1 MAGSLVDLQLLYG
14 IAGAREQFENLC
26 GQLIRSQSPTA
37 TGIRVHRGDGGID
50 VYEGKFTGG
59 EGIHVFQVKYFP
71 NGIGK
76 SQRNEVRESF
86 TRCRTNTQF
95 TTKRWTL
102 CLPVDLSV
110 EETEWFSK
118 WVQEQAQHEIDID
131 WRGATQLEGLLY
143 HADNRGIKE
152 AFFKEEYLTQIREM
166 HGMLM
171 NLIDDITT
179 RLGETSG
186 KAMKLHKDFR
196 DERLAKIIAGEMPA
210 KLDEKAPKIVLHVI
224 PFGAFDPTMKFN
236 MDSLMLADN
245 IHLTRPLSLHPIPPG
260 YTKLKYNVDG
270 LLHDNLLHDSLRGV
284 VYTPST
290 SYTQV
295 FRNGTIESVDTSIL
309 GAWGDDRITR
319 GDIYEPRLL
328 EALKRFLAVQKQ
340 LGGNLPLIVMISLL
354 GVQDFRIGFS
364 RANRWP
370 DDEQNHRIDRPD
382 LVMPEAMIDSFDDD
396 LPTIMKP
403 IFDNIAQAANW
414 PRSMMYDESGESLHT
429 NL

>member
-1 MAGSLVDLQLLYG
+1 MALDKPLETIEESDLQALVDNQVSERKTIEYKEALPGNADGDKKEFLADVSSFANASGGDLIYG
-14 IAGAREQFENLC
+14 ISEQSGIPVELRGLELSNVDAEILRLESC
-26 GQLIRSQSPTA
+26 IQ
-37 TGIRVHRGDGGID
+37 TGIAPRLFKLVETHPVALPSKQRYAIIIRIRKSWTAPHMVTFKNDSKFFSRDSRGKHQLDASELRSAFLLSETAAERI
-50 VYEGKFTGG
+50 
-59 EGIHVFQVKYFP
+59 
-71 NGIGK
+71 
-76 SQRNEVRESF
+76 RN
-86 TRCRTNTQF
+86 
-95 TTKRWTL
+95 
-102 CLPVDLSV
+102 
-110 EETEWFSK
+110 
-118 WVQEQAQHEIDID
+118 
-131 WRGATQLEGLLY
+131 
-143 HADNRGIKE
+143 
-152 AFFKEEYLTQIREM
+152 
-166 HGMLM
+166 
-171 NLIDDITT
+171 
-179 RLGETSG
+179 
-186 KAMKLHKDFR
+186 FR

-224 PFGAFDPTMKFN
+224 PFGAFDPTISFN
-236 MDSLMLADN
+236 VDSLMLADN
-245 IHLTRPLSLHPIPPG
+245 IHLTRPLSLHPLPPG

-270 LLHDNLLHDSLRGV
+270 LLSVD
-284 VYTPST
+284 YTSSA

-295 FRNGTIESVDTSIL
+295 FSNGTIESVDTSIL
-309 GAWGDDRITR
+309 GAWGDDRITK

-364 RANRWP
+364 RTNSWP

-414 PRSMMYDESGESLHT
+414 PGSMMHDESGKSLHT

>member
-1 MAGSLVDLQLLYG
+1 MAVRLVDLQLLYG
-14 IAGAREQFENLC
+14 IAGAREQFENIC

-59 EGIHVFQVKYFP
+59 EGIHIFQVKYFP

-152 AFFKEEYLTQIREM
+152 AFFKEEYLTQIRET

-210 KLDEKAPKIVLHVI
+210 KLDEKAPKIVLHII
-224 PFGAFDPTMKFN
+224 PFGAFEPGARFNIDP
-236 MDSLMLADN
+236 LMNADKRGLIEPLRLA
-245 IHLTRPLSLHPIPPG
+245 SGGFPPSQ
-260 YTKLKYNVDG
+260 YNFDG
-270 LLHDNLLHDSLRGV
+270 LLIAEQDTYV
-284 VYTPST
+284 
-290 SYTQV
+290 QV
-295 FRNGTIESVDTSIL
+295 FRNGSIEAVDTSIL
-309 GAWGDDRITR
+309 NAAREKRFTR
-319 GDIYEPRLL
+319 GFMYETNLLRAIRRYLDALEGLDVEPPLFVMVSFLGVKGYRILFNPDVFEDIY
-328 EALKRFLAVQKQ
+328 
-340 LGGNLPLIVMISLL
+340 
-354 GVQDFRIGFS
+354 D
-364 RANRWP
+364 
-370 DDEQNHRIDRPD
+370 HRIDRSN
-382 LVMPEAMIDSFDDD
+382 LIMLEVVIDSYDCN
-396 LPTIMKP
+396 LAEVMKP
-403 IFDNIAQAANW
+403 IFDTTANAAKW
-414 PRSMMYDESGESLHT
+414 PGSMMYDEAGKSLHT

>member
-1 MAGSLVDLQLLYG
+1 MAVRLVDLQLLYG

-118 WVQEQAQHEIDID
+118 WVQEQAQFEIDID
-131 WRGATQLEGLLY
+131 WWGATQLEGLLY

-152 AFFKEEYLTQIREM
+152 AFFKEEYLTQIRET

-171 NLIDDITT
+171 NLIDDIAT
-179 RLGETSG
+179 RLGETSR
-186 KAMKLHKDFR
+186 KAMKLHKDFC
-196 DERLAKIIAGEMPA
+196 DEHLTKIIAGEMPA
-210 KLDEKAPKIVLHVI
+210 RLDENAPKIVLHLV
-224 PFGAFDPTMKFN
+224 PFGAFDPAAKFDLFLLN
-236 MDSLMLADN
+236 DPVHIYLLE
-245 IHLTRPLSLHPIPPG
+245 PLRLYSGEYQFPRF
-260 YTKLKYNVDG
+260 NFDG
-270 LLHDNLLHDSLRGV
+270 LLSNLQG
-284 VYTPST
+284 T
-290 SYTQV
+290 YTQV
-295 FRNGTIESVDTSIL
+295 FRNGIIEAVDTTIL
-309 GAWGDDRITR
+309 GASRELRVTSGH
-319 GDIYEPRLL
+319 IYERRFL
-328 EALKRFLAVQKQ
+328 EAIKRYLTAQKQ
-340 LGGNLPLIVMISLL
+340 LGVGPPIFVMISLL
-354 GVQDFRIGFS
+354 EVKGFKI
-364 RANRWP
+364 RFDGLENWIFEE
-370 DDEQNHRIDRPD
+370 DHIIDRAK
-382 LVMPEAMIDSFDDD
+382 LILPEIMIDN
-396 LPTIMKP
+396 
-403 IFDNIAQAANW
+403 FDNKLTEVMRPAFDAIANAAGW
-414 PRSMMYDESGESLHT
+414 ERSMDYDENGKILLEDL
-429 NL
+429 